1 MMLKLMKN
9 TSLHGRK
16 DGYMPE
22 VIIQRKIPECLVR
35 DTSDAIM
42 CLLEKYNTIKVKRI
56 DKTTNKIIYYN
67 KEVGEK

>member
-9 TSLHGRK
+9 ISLRGRK

-22 VIIQRKIPECLVR
+22 VIIQRKISECLIR

-42 CLLEKYNTIKVKRI
+42 CLLEKYNTIKVERI
-56 DKTTNKIIYYN
+56 DKTTNKIIFYN
-67 KEVGEK
+67 KEEKEK

>member
-1 MMLKLMKN
+1 
-9 TSLHGRK
+9 
-16 DGYMPE
+16 MPE

-42 CLLEKYNTIKVKRI
+42 RLLEKYNTIKVKKI

-67 KEVGEK
+67 KEEKVK